1 MMKPRSRIRRID
13 GASAFSLPEVTIS
26 MGIVAVLMLPALA
39 MLAGGGSMQSLARDR
54 EAASRLARELTTMIG
69 PREDGTGFEIPLS
82 RTELLTI
89 DLPEGGAPT
98 AIHAAFDREGIFL
111 RTVSETEF
119 LSGIRP
125 AGDPLHAVR
134 LSLSATNNRPGLLD
148 LDLSVQCPAT
158 AADSARSK
166 ETFQTRLAIP

>member
-1 MMKPRSRIRRID
+1 
-13 GASAFSLPEVTIS
+13 

-54 EAASRLARELTTMIG
+54 EAASRLAREITTMIG
-69 PREDGTGFEIPLS
+69 PTEDGAGFEIPLS
-82 RTELLTI
+82 MAESLAI
-89 DLPEGGAPT
+89 DLPEVGSAT
-98 AIHAAFDREGIFL
+98 TVHAAFDREGIFL

-119 LSGIRP
+119 LSGINP
-125 AGDPLHAVR
+125 VGDPLHVVR
-134 LSLSATNNRPGLLD
+134 LSLSATKSHPGLLD
-148 LDLSVQCPAT
+148 LDLSVQCPAS